1 MLMDSSVH
9 TGGTAYS
16 NGYQHAEPDA
26 LRPLDHLSRQVLDSS
41 VDSYVGMDSSGRVLE
56 WNRAAS
62 QTFGWTR
69 DEAVGRLMTELIVP
83 LDWREWVQQDMRSYV
98 ETGESPV
105 VGRVTAQVM
114 CRKDGTEIPVELS
127 VNAVGSGP
135 GLTFH
140 SFIRDMTELSEARA
154 AQRGTEATF
163 QAVFDNAPIGIAIV
177 GLDGTFRKVNEALC
191 RITGYPAHELTRM
204 TFQDLTFPDDLDNDV
219 NEATRLLRGE
229 ITSYQ
234 MDKRYY
240 AKEGHIIW
248 VHLSGSMV
256 RDADGQPLNFIAHI
270 EDVSARKRDE
280 QLLHRQ
286 ATRDPLTG
294 VFNRAR
300 FEEELAR
307 HRSLASRHEYD
318 DEAAIFMIDLDGLK
332 RINDRYGHGAGDDYL
347 KNVTETISHRLRLS
361 DIFARIGGDE
371 FAVLLPH
378 TSAEQAQKLAR
389 TLVDLVRTNSVGTVS
404 IGIAMIGPGQFDDA
418 LERADQAMYHAKQKG
433 GGGFYGP

>member
-1 MLMDSSVH
+1 MDTPVRK
-9 TGGTAYS
+9 GDAVEC
-16 NGYQHAEPDA
+16 NGHQFAENA
-26 LRPLDHLSRQVLDSS
+26 SLRALDHLSRQALDSA
-41 VDSYVGMDSSGRVLE
+41 VDAYAGMDSSGRVVE
-56 WNRAAS
+56 WNRAAIR
-62 QTFGWTR
+62 TFGWTR
-69 DEAVGRLMTELIVP
+69 EEAVGRLLTELIVTP
-83 LDWREWVQQDMRSYV
+83 DWRERVRQDMRRYA

-105 VGRVTAQVM
+105 VGRTTAQVV
-114 CRKDGTEIPVELS
+114 CRKDGSELPVEVS
-127 VNAVGSGP
+127 VNAVGSGT

-140 SFIRDMTELSEARA
+140 AFIRDMTELSEARA
-154 AQRGTEATF
+154 AQRGTEAVF

-191 RITGYPAHELTRM
+191 RITGYPEHELTRM

-219 NEATRLLRGE
+219 YEASRLLRGE

-307 HRSLASRHEYD
+307 QRALASRHEYD
-318 DEAAIFMIDLDGLK
+318 EEAAIFMIDLDGLK
-332 RINDRYGHGAGDDYL
+332 RINDRYGHAAGDDYL

-378 TSAEQAQKLAR
+378 TSAEQAQKLAH
-389 TLVDLVRTNSVGTVS
+389 TLVDLVRMNSVGTVS

-418 LERADQAMYHAKQKG
+418 LERADQAMYHAKKEG
-433 GGGFYGP
+433 GGRAYGP